1 MLTLSCDPGLTGA
14 IALLCSTKGLL
25 ECADLPVCA
34 NGQDTGKMR
43 QWLDAGAL
51 SDLVQDW
58 SWRHEF
64 AKEALLCVVERPI
77 AMPGGGGIGKD
88 GKKKFGIPAQTVA
101 SQFDTFGAVRML
113 MTIRSREP
121 VATPN
126 PKEWQKVFGLKG
138 GDKEASMAC
147 AQRLY
152 PDAPLK
158 FKKHHNRAEAIL
170 IGHWLLKL
178 KE

>member
-1 MLTLSCDPGLTGA
+1 MLILACDPGLTGA
-14 IALLCSTKGLL
+14 IALLCGTKGLL

-51 SDLVQDW
+51 ADLVQGW

-64 AKEALLCVVERPI
+64 AKESLLCVVERPI
-77 AMPGGGGIGKD
+77 AMPTL
-88 GKKKFGIPAQTVA
+88 PAQTVGG
-101 SQFDTFGAVRML
+101 QFDCFGAVRML
-113 MTIRSREP
+113 MTIRSKEP

-126 PKEWQKVFGLKG
+126 PKDWQKVFGLKG

-147 AQRLY
+147 AKRLY

-170 IGHWLLKL
+170 IGHWLLKIYA
-178 KE
+178 